1 MEIEDPSSSNVFITS
16 STLIDKLNSP
26 NKQTKPFLTKYE
38 RARIIGVRAEQLANG
53 FNSSVN
59 TEGMT
64 DVVKIAEK
72 ELKERKL
79 PLIIQRTLPDE
90 TTEYWRLDE
99 FEF

>member
-1 MEIEDPSSSNVFITS
+1 MEHKDASSSNVFITS
-16 STLIDKLNSP
+16 LTLLDKLNSP
-26 NKQTKPFLTKYE
+26 NKQTNPFFTKYE
-38 RARIIGVRAEQLANG
+38 KAKCIGFRAEMLANG
-53 FNSSVN
+53 SNTTVN

-79 PLIIQRTLPDE
+79 PLIIQRTLPDG

-99 FEF
+99 LEF

>member
-1 MEIEDPSSSNVFITS
+1 MNNELTPNSNIFITS
-16 STLIDKLNSP
+16 SMLNDKLLS
-26 NKQTKPFLTKYE
+26 NKKTKPYLTKYE
-38 RARIIGVRAEQLANG
+38 KARIIGVRAEQLANG
-53 FNSSVN
+53 FNPSVN
-59 TEGMT
+59 VEGMT

>member
-1 MEIEDPSSSNVFITS
+1 MEIEDSSSSNVFITS
-16 STLIDKLNSP
+16 STLIDKLNSH

-79 PLIIQRTLPDE
+79 PLIIQRTLPDG